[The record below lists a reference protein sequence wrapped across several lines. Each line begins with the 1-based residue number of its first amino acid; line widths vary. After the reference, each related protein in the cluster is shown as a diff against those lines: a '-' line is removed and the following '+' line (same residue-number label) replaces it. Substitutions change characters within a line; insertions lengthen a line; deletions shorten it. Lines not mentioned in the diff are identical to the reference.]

1 MQSEPHT
8 LAKGEVSD
16 VEIDV
21 GFMVVQGRNSGGSY
35 WVSRMFKVL
44 SLNEM
49 GGPCETLE
57 RGVL

>member
-1 MQSEPHT
+1 MP
-8 LAKGEVSD
+8 AKREISD
-16 VEIDV
+16 AEIDV
-21 GFMVVQGRNSGGSY
+21 GFMAVQGRNSGESY
-35 WVSRMFKVL
+35 WVSRMCKDL